1 MSHHQEI
8 LCHVDRGPLQ
18 CGANMAPRIEFA
30 TAALVR
36 HFRRQRPLR
45 AGSLIITIFGD
56 AIAPRGGRILLG
68 SLIRLAEPFGITERL
83 VRTSVARLAQ
93 DGWLAGRRE
102 GRISE
107 YRLSA
112 GGRLR
117 FAAATERIYAAN
129 PAVWSGRWTLVL
141 LPPVP
146 APLRERLRRQLQWLG
161 FGQLA
166 PGVLAHPALSPRE
179 AGKQLGHVPGADRA
193 LVLSASN
200 GHAATD
206 RQIVAAGWDL
216 AELAGRYRHFTRR
229 FASLRA
235 ALPPAGDIEPRT
247 ALVVRTL
254 LVHEFRKIHLR
265 DPLLPA
271 TLLPAS
277 WIGLA
282 AYDLCRGLYA
292 RVFHAAETQ
301 LSEVAE
307 RRDGALPAPNA
318 GILRRFG
325 GLPAT

>member
-1 MSHHQEI
+1 
-8 LCHVDRGPLQ
+8 
-18 CGANMAPRIEFA
+18 MAPRIEIA

-36 HFRRQRPLR
+36 RFRRQRPLR

-68 SLIRLAEPFGITERL
+68 SLIRLAEPFGVTERL

-107 YRLSA
+107 YRLSVS
-112 GGRLR
+112 GRLH
-117 FAAATERIYAAN
+117 FADATERIYAAN
-129 PAVWSGRWTLVL
+129 PAAWSGRWTLVL
-141 LPPVP
+141 LPSMP
-146 APLRERLRRQLQWLG
+146 ALLRERLRRQLQWLG
-161 FGQLA
+161 FGQLT
-166 PGVLAHPALSPRE
+166 PGVLAHPTLSPRE
-179 AGKQLGHVPGADRA
+179 TGKQLDYVPGADRA

-200 GHAATD
+200 GRVATD

-216 AELAGRYRHFTRR
+216 AELAGRYRHFMRC
-229 FASLRA
+229 FAPLRT
-235 ALPPAGDIEPRT
+235 ALPPAADIEPRT
-247 ALVVRTL
+247 ALIVRTL

-271 TLLPAS
+271 TLLPAG

-282 AYDLCRGLYA
+282 AYDLCRELYA

-301 LSEVAE
+301 LSDVAE
-307 RRDGALPAPNA
+307 RRGGALPPPDA

-325 GLPAT
+325 GLAAA

>member
-1 MSHHQEI
+1 M
-8 LCHVDRGPLQ
+8 V
-18 CGANMAPRIEFA
+18 PRIEIA
-30 TAALVR
+30 AAALVAR
-36 HFRRQRPLR
+36 FRRQRPLR

-68 SLIRLAEPFGITERL
+68 SLIHLAEPFGVTERL

-93 DGWLAGRRE
+93 DGWLAGRRD

-117 FAAATERIYAAN
+117 FADATQRIYAAN
-129 PAVWSGRWTLVL
+129 PAAWSGRWTLVL
-141 LPPVP
+141 LPTAP
-146 APLRERLRRQLQWLG
+146 APVRERLKRQLRWLG

-166 PGVLAHPALSPRE
+166 PGVLAHPTLSPDKADE
-179 AGKQLGHVPGADRA
+179 QLGHVPGAGRA
-193 LVLSASN
+193 LVLRASN
-200 GHAATD
+200 GDTAAD
-206 RQIVAAGWDL
+206 RQIVAAGWDI
-216 AELAGRYRHFTRR
+216 AELAGRYRQFTRCFEPLR
-229 FASLRA
+229 ASLPRA
-235 ALPPAGDIEPRT
+235 GGIEPRT
-247 ALVVRTL
+247 AFVVRTL

-271 TLLPAS
+271 SLLPAG

-282 AYDLCRGLYA
+282 AYDLCRDLYA

-301 LSEVAE
+301 LSDVAE
-307 RRDGALPAPNA
+307 RRGGALPAPDA

-325 GLPAT
+325 GLPAA